1 VLDDQYP
8 TAMMSSKTKNLE
20 SLEKQLRHYD
30 SWVVQLGDL
39 RDHQTS
45 DWSSWGAEWSVL
57 TEFELAPEYLLE
69 IGLLWS

>member
-1 VLDDQYP
+1 
-8 TAMMSSKTKNLE
+8 MMSSKTRNQG

-45 DWSSWGAEWSVL
+45 DWSSWGVGWSVL

-69 IGLLWS
+69 IGLLWL